1 MILSEIEM
9 AVKIPST
16 RGKTERPRAPLLQ
29 LGSEPGKDLCRI
41 GGRLRRGGASPSG
54 AALEIPPLFF
64 LRSNLLPLSGIGTLS
79 GGQFDWGGRLLKS
92 NGGAQWF
99 PQPVWKSGVE
109 CKGIREPDCKRD
121 ISSRYESRS

>member
-29 LGSEPGKDLCRI
+29 LGSELGKDLCRI

-54 AALEIPPLFF
+54 AILEIPP
-64 LRSNLLPLSGIGTLS
+64 
-79 GGQFDWGGRLLKS
+79 
-92 NGGAQWF
+92 
-99 PQPVWKSGVE
+99 
-109 CKGIREPDCKRD
+109 
-121 ISSRYESRS
+121 

>member
-64 LRSNLLPLSGIGTLS
+64 LCSNLVPLSGTGTLS
-79 GGQFDWGGRLLKS
+79 GGQFDWGGRLPKR

-99 PQPVWKSGVE
+99 PQSDWKPLVE
-109 CKGIREPDCKRD
+109 CKGIREPDCERD
-121 ISSRYESRS
+121 ISSRDESRS